1 MSQRKPTL
9 KQGTSKTAR
18 STSPAPK
25 KSAAPDT
32 EARILDAAR
41 AVFTR
46 AGTAGARMQDIAREA
61 GVNQALL
68 HYYFR
73 SKQQL
78 ADRVFREA
86 ATTLFAALP
95 RVIRPDAPL
104 EEMLRLFVT
113 TYIDTMRKTP
123 FLPAYLAAEAH
134 HSPER
139 VVAIIE
145 SITGTNPNRESPQVI
160 QRMQLMIDA
169 RVARGEMRPI
179 RAEQLMINM
188 MALLAFPFVA
198 RSILAG
204 VYAMDDAA
212 FDRFLD
218 ERREQ
223 LPQFILNGIR

>member
-1 MSQRKPTL
+1 MSQRKT
-9 KQGTSKTAR
+9 
-18 STSPAPK
+18 APK
-25 KSAAPDT
+25 KRAAKPETPDT
-32 EARILDAAR
+32 EARILAAAR
-41 AVFTR
+41 VVFTR

-78 ADRVFREA
+78 ADRVLRDA
-86 ATTLFAALP
+86 ATAIFSALP
-95 RVIRPDAPL
+95 QVVRPDLPL
-104 EEMLRLFVT
+104 EEMLRGFVS

-139 VVAIIE
+139 VIAIFE
-145 SITGTNPNRESPQVI
+145 SITGANPNREAPRLL
-160 QRMQLMIDA
+160 QRVQMMIDA
-169 RVARGEMRPI
+169 RVAKGEMRPI
-179 RAEQLMINM
+179 GAQQMMINL

-198 RSILAG
+198 RAVLSG

-212 FDRFLD
+212 FERFLD
-218 ERREQ
+218 ERREA
-223 LPQFILNGIR
+223 LPRFILNGIR